1 MCHNLISPFFFLQWV
16 GSANGSAVVTWDEP
30 IFADNRR
37 VERVVNA
44 GGLKPGR
51 ALQWGTYDVAYV
63 AYDQA
68 GNTAQCAFK
77 IYVLSESCFSCTC

>member
-1 MCHNLISPFFFLQWV
+1 MATS
-16 GSANGSAVVTWDEP
+16 NGSAFVTWDEP
-30 IFADNRR
+30 IFADNVR
-37 VERVVNA
+37 VDRVVNA

-63 AYDQA
+63 AYDEA

-77 IYVLSESCFSCTC
+77 IYVLSKFCYL